1 MLLPYDLKHK
11 STNPTTP
18 IILKHYVPE
27 FVVGCM
33 LEMYDKIVVVAGSY
47 VILVEMPLK
56 VF

>member
-1 MLLPYDLKHK
+1 MFSNINLPIL
-11 STNPTTP
+11 PTP
-18 IILKHYVPE
+18 IIMKHYVPE

-33 LEMYDKIVVVAGSY
+33 IELYDKIVVVAGSF